1 MSGEFGWKLEK
12 LTPVAEYFKVSLDW
26 LVYGKEANNEKTWR
40 EIAEKATK
48 QRDEYRDALK
58 TIQATMKEM
67 IKVRVEA

>member
-1 MSGEFGWKLEK
+1 MTL
-12 LTPVAEYFKVSLDW
+12 VAIKHEINA
-26 LVYGKEANNEKTWR
+26 GIKEANNEKTWR